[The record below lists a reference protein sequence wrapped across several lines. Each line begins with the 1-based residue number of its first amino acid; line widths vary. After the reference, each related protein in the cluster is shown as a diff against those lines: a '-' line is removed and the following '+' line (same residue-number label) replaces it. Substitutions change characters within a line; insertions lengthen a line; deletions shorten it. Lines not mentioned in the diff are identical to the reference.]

1 MSNIPD
7 NIKKMWEE
15 AAKKIIDRDP
25 KKKLHSGKESLPKTG
40 PKMVKYGEKEV
51 GGKIHGIR
59 DEKGNL
65 KN

>member
-15 AAKKIIDRDP
+15 AAAKKIIDRDP
-25 KKKLHSGKESLPKTG
+25 KKPLHSGKESLAKTG
-40 PKMVKYGEKEV
+40 PKMVNYGN
-51 GGKIHGIR
+51 R

-65 KN
+65 MN